1 MKPSSSEA
9 DASVDILLV
18 AAKKDK
24 VSNYSNVVQQAKKNL
39 HVIEVDVFALQ
50 NTMEINYPEDSKE
63 KTIAIINLG
72 ANATNVIVS
81 EKEIPQLFRDLSI
94 GGALIAENIRKDLGT
109 SAEDAEKILKGMPGA
124 DISEEQSQSAINT
137 NVENLFEE
145 IEKTFSFYGAGEG
158 EEKKIDKVF
167 LSGGLANLKG
177 LAKSFEDRF
186 KIETE
191 IFNPFRNI
199 FYNDKKL
206 DSTFFQELSPLFGVA
221 SGLAIRK
228 MEE

>member
-1 MKPSSSEA
+1 MILAGMKT
-9 DASVDILLV
+9 I
-18 AAKKDK
+18 
-24 VSNYSNVVQQAKKNL
+24 
-39 HVIEVDVFALQ
+39 
-50 NTMEINYPEDSKE
+50 PED
-63 KTIAIINLG
+63 
-72 ANATNVIVS
+72 
-81 EKEIPQLFRDLSI
+81 
-94 GGALIAENIRKDLGT
+94 
-109 SAEDAEKILKGMPGA
+109 
-124 DISEEQSQSAINT
+124 QSQSAINT
-137 NVENLFEE
+137 NVGNLFEE
-145 IEKTFSFYGAGEG
+145 IEKTFSFYGAGEE

-186 KIETE
+186 KIEAE

-206 DSTFFQELSPLFGVA
+206 DSTFFQDLSPLFGVA

>member
-1 MKPSSSEA
+1 
-9 DASVDILLV
+9 
-18 AAKKDK
+18 
-24 VSNYSNVVQQAKKNL
+24 
-39 HVIEVDVFALQ
+39 
-50 NTMEINYPEDSKE
+50 
-63 KTIAIINLG
+63 
-72 ANATNVIVS
+72 
-81 EKEIPQLFRDLSI
+81 
-94 GGALIAENIRKDLGT
+94 
-109 SAEDAEKILKGMPGA
+109 EKILKGMPVA
-124 DISEEQSQSAINT
+124 DIPEEHSQSAINT

-145 IEKTFSFYGAGEG
+145 IEKTFSFYGAGEE

-186 KIETE
+186 KIEAE

-206 DSTFFQELSPLFGVA
+206 DSTFFQELSPLFGVV